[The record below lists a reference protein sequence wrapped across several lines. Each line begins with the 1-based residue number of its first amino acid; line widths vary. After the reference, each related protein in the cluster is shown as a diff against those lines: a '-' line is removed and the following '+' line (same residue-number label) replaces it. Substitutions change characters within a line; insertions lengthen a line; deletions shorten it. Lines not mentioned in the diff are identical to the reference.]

1 MLNVFKTIDHVLQPV
16 PGNELVKDSWVR
28 MVNPSTDEIRTI
40 CMTTGVPE
48 DFIRA
53 ALDEEERSRIEVED
67 HCMLVLTNMP
77 IMRGPDIYDTLPL
90 AMILTPENI
99 ITVSLEDTA
108 ILPCPPN
115 GSALISTPLTHYNTA
130 KRTRF
135 LFQILYKNATFF
147 LRYIHQ
153 INRQTDEIER
163 HLRKSMNNAE
173 VFQLFDMEKG
183 LTYFTAAL
191 RTNGIVLDRLLR
203 LRKSGNLKH
212 LLPMFDEDEDILED
226 AIIENRQALE
236 MVQMYSDI
244 LSGMMD
250 AFTSVISNN
259 LNQVMK
265 FLASITI
272 LISVPT
278 MIASFWGMNVGVPY
292 LDTTEGF
299 WFVVALS
306 LFLTGITWLILWR
319 KKMI

>member
-1 MLNVFKTIDHVLQPV
+1 MLSVFKTFDLLLQPV
-16 PGNELVKDSWVR
+16 PGNELVKDAWIR
-28 MVNPSTDEIRTI
+28 LVNPSVDEIKSV
-40 CMTTGVPE
+40 CLATGVPE

-53 ALDEEERSRIEVED
+53 ALDEEERSRIEVEEQ
-67 HCMLVLTNMP
+67 CMLVLTNVSVA
-77 IMRGPDIYDTLPL
+77 RGPDIYDTLPL
-90 AMILTPENI
+90 GMILTPDNI
-99 ITVSLEDTA
+99 ISVSLEDTG
-108 ILPCPPN
+108 ILPVSSSGN
-115 GSALISTPLTHYNTA
+115 SFSAPCSTS

-135 LFQILYKNATFF
+135 LLQILYKNATVF
-147 LRYIHQ
+147 LRHIHQ

-203 LRKSGNLKH
+203 LRKSGNLQH
-212 LLPMFDEDEDILED
+212 LIPMFEEDEDILED

-272 LISVPT
+272 LISIPT
-278 MIASFWGMNVGVPY
+278 MISSFWGMNVAVPY
-292 LDTTEGF
+292 LGQAAGF
-299 WFVVALS
+299 WVVLVLS
-306 LFLTGITWLILWR
+306 LILTSFTWFILWR
-319 KKMI
+319 KKML

>member
-1 MLNVFKTIDHVLQPV
+1 MLNVFKTTDHVLQPV
-16 PGNELVKDSWVR
+16 PGNEPVKDSWIR
-28 MVNPSTDEIRTI
+28 LVNPSPDEIRTI
-40 CMTTGVPE
+40 CMATNVPE

-53 ALDEEERSRIEVED
+53 ALDEEERSRIEVEEQ
-67 HCMLVLTNMP
+67 CMLVLINIP
-77 IMRGPDIYDTLPL
+77 ILRGPDIYDTLPL
-90 AMILTPENI
+90 GMILTPDNLI
-99 ITVSLEDTA
+99 SVSLEDTA
-108 ILPCPPN
+108 ILPL
-115 GSALISTPLTHYNTA
+115 SATATTVSMPCNTS

-135 LFQILYKNATFF
+135 LLQILYKNATVF
-147 LRYIHQ
+147 LKYIHQ

-163 HLRKSMNNAE
+163 HLRRSMNNKE
-173 VFQLFDMEKG
+173 VFQLLDMEKG

-203 LRKSGNLKH
+203 LRKSGNLQH
-212 LLPMFDEDEDILED
+212 LIPMFEEDEDILDD

-265 FLASITI
+265 FLTSITI
-272 LISVPT
+272 LIAIPT
-278 MIASFWGMNVGVPY
+278 MISSFWGMNVGVPFIGQA
-292 LDTTEGF
+292 EGF
-299 WFVVALS
+299 WFVAGLS
-306 LFLTGITWLILWR
+306 MFLTGITWLILWR

>member
-1 MLNVFKTIDHVLQPV
+1 MLNVYKTIDHVLQPV
-16 PGNELVKDSWVR
+16 TGNELIKGSWIR
-28 MVNPSTDEIRTI
+28 LVNPSADEIRTI
-40 CMTTGVPE
+40 CISTGVPE

-67 HCMLVLTNMP
+67 DCMLVLTNMP
-77 IMRGPDIYDTLPL
+77 VMRGPDNYDTLPL
-90 AMILTPENI
+90 AMILTPENL
-99 ITVSLEDTA
+99 ITISLEETA
-108 ILPCPPN
+108 ILPCPQN
-115 GSALISTPLTHYNTA
+115 GAAMSSQYTQYNTS

-212 LLPMFDEDEDILED
+212 LLPLFEEDEDILED

-292 LDTTEGF
+292 LDRSEGF
-299 WFVVALS
+299 WFVVGFS

>member
-1 MLNVFKTIDHVLQPV
+1 MLNVFKTIDHMLQPV
-16 PGNELVKDSWVR
+16 PGNEIVKDGWIR
-28 MVNPSTDEIRTI
+28 LVNPSPDEIRTI
-40 CMTTGVPE
+40 CITTGVPE

-67 HCMLVLTNMP
+67 HCMLVLTNIP
-77 IMRGPDIYDTLPL
+77 VMRGPDNYDTLPL
-90 AMILTPENI
+90 GMILTPENL
-99 ITVSLEDTA
+99 ITVSLEETA
-108 ILPCPPN
+108 VLPGPADN
-115 GSALISTPLTHYNTA
+115 SSLSAHYHTS

-212 LLPMFDEDEDILED
+212 LLPLFEEDEDILED

-259 LNQVMK
+259 LNHVMK

-278 MIASFWGMNVGVPY
+278 MISSFWGMNVGVP
-292 LDTTEGF
+292 LMGQSEGF
-299 WFVVALS
+299 WFVAGLS

>member
-1 MLNVFKTIDHVLQPV
+1 MLNVFKTIDHKLQAV
-16 PGNELVKDSWVR
+16 PGNEIIKDAWVR
-28 MVNPSTDEIRTI
+28 MVNPSPDEIRTI
-40 CMTTGVPE
+40 CITTGVPE

-67 HCMLVLTNMP
+67 HCMLVLTNIP
-77 IMRGPDIYDTLPL
+77 VMRGPDNYDTLPL
-90 AMILTPENI
+90 GMILTPENL

-108 ILPCPPN
+108 VLPSPPD
-115 GSALISTPLTHYNTA
+115 GSSISAQYHTS

-135 LFQILYKNATFF
+135 LFQILYKNATLF

-173 VFQLFDMEKG
+173 VFQLLDMEKG

-212 LLPMFDEDEDILED
+212 LLPLFEEDEDILED
-226 AIIENRQALE
+226 TIIENRQALE

-272 LISVPT
+272 LIAVPT
-278 MIASFWGMNVGVPY
+278 MISSFWGMNVGVPY
-292 LDTTEGF
+292 LSQPEGF
-299 WFVVALS
+299 WFVVGLS
-306 LFLTGITWLILWR
+306 LLLTGITWLILWR

>member
-1 MLNVFKTIDHVLQPV
+1 MLSVFKTIDHMLQPV
-16 PGNELVKDSWVR
+16 PGNEIVKDGWIR
-28 MVNPSTDEIRTI
+28 LVNPSPDEIRTI
-40 CMTTGVPE
+40 CITTGVPE

-67 HCMLVLTNMP
+67 HCMLVLTNIP
-77 IMRGPDIYDTLPL
+77 VMRGPDNYDTLPL
-90 AMILTPENI
+90 GMILTPENL
-99 ITVSLEDTA
+99 ITVSLEETA
-108 ILPCPPN
+108 VLPGPADN
-115 GSALISTPLTHYNTA
+115 SSLSAHYHTS

-212 LLPMFDEDEDILED
+212 LLPLFEEDEDILED

-259 LNQVMK
+259 LNHVMK

-278 MIASFWGMNVGVPY
+278 MISSFWGMNVGVP
-292 LDTTEGF
+292 LMGQSEGF
-299 WFVVALS
+299 WFVAGLS

>member
-1 MLNVFKTIDHVLQPV
+1 MLNVYKTIDHVLQQV
-16 PGNELVKDSWVR
+16 PGNELIKDSWIR
-28 MVNPSTDEIRTI
+28 LVNPSADEIRTI

-67 HCMLVLTNMP
+67 DCMLVLTNMP
-77 IMRGPDIYDTLPL
+77 VMRGPDNYDTLPL
-90 AMILTPENI
+90 AMILTPENL
-99 ITVSLEDTA
+99 ITISLEETA
-108 ILPCPPN
+108 ILPCPQN
-115 GSALISTPLTHYNTA
+115 GTTLNAHYAHYNTA

-135 LFQILYKNATFF
+135 LFQILYKNATFY

-212 LLPMFDEDEDILED
+212 LLPLFEEDEDILED

-278 MIASFWGMNVGVPY
+278 MISSFWGMNVGVPY
-292 LDTTEGF
+292 LGHPSGF
-299 WFVVALS
+299 WFVAGLS
-306 LFLTGITWLILWR
+306 LLLTGITWLILWR

>member
-1 MLNVFKTIDHVLQPV
+1 MLHVFKTIDHALQPV
-16 PGNELVKDSWVR
+16 PGNELVKDAWIR
-28 MVNPSTDEIRTI
+28 LINPSADEIRSI
-40 CMTTGVPE
+40 CIATGVPE
-48 DFIRA
+48 DFVRA
-53 ALDEEERSRIEVED
+53 ALDEEERSRIEVEE
-67 HCMLVLTNMP
+67 HCMLVLTNIPM
-77 IMRGPDIYDTLPL
+77 MRGPDIYDTLPL
-90 AMILTPENI
+90 GMILTADNLI
-99 ITVSLEDTA
+99 SVSLEDTS
-108 ILPCPPN
+108 ILPTPSQ
-115 GSALISTPLTHYNTA
+115 GTSLSAPCSTS

-135 LFQILYKNATFF
+135 LLQILYKNATVF

-191 RTNGIVLDRLLR
+191 RTNGIVLDRLFR
-203 LRKSGNLKH
+203 LRKSGNLQH
-212 LLPMFDEDEDILED
+212 LIPMFEEDEDILED

-272 LISVPT
+272 LISIPT
-278 MIASFWGMNVGVPY
+278 MISSFWGMNVGVPY
-292 LDTTEGF
+292 IGQQAGF
-299 WFVVALS
+299 WVVLVLS
-306 LFLTGITWLILWR
+306 LILTGFTWFILWR
-319 KKMI
+319 KKML

>member
-1 MLNVFKTIDHVLQPV
+1 MLNVFKTVDHVLQPV
-16 PGNELVKDSWVR
+16 PGNELVKDAWIR
-28 MVNPSTDEIRTI
+28 LINPSPDEIRSI
-40 CMTTGVPE
+40 CIATGIPE

-53 ALDEEERSRIEVED
+53 ALDEEERSRIEVEE
-67 HCMLVLTNMP
+67 HCMLVLTNIP

-90 AMILTPENI
+90 GMIMTADNVI
-99 ITVSLEDTA
+99 SVSLEDTA
-108 ILPCPPN
+108 ILPVPMSVSSI
-115 GSALISTPLTHYNTA
+115 SAPCSTA

-135 LFQILYKNATFF
+135 LLQILYKNATVF

-203 LRKSGNLKH
+203 LRKSGNLQH
-212 LLPMFDEDEDILED
+212 LIPMFEEDEDILED

-272 LISVPT
+272 LISIPT
-278 MIASFWGMNVGVPY
+278 MISSFWGMNVAVPY
-292 LDTTEGF
+292 LGQEAGF
-299 WFVVALS
+299 WAVLTLS
-306 LFLTGITWLILWR
+306 LFLTGLTWFILWK
-319 KKMI
+319 KKML

>member
-16 PGNELVKDSWVR
+16 PGNEIVKDGWIR
-28 MVNPSTDEIRTI
+28 LVNPSPDEIRTI
-40 CMTTGVPE
+40 CITTGVPE

-67 HCMLVLTNMP
+67 HCMLVLTNIP
-77 IMRGPDIYDTLPL
+77 VMRGPDNYDTLPL
-90 AMILTPENI
+90 GMILTPENL
-99 ITVSLEDTA
+99 ITVSLEETA
-108 ILPCPPN
+108 VLPGPADSSSL
-115 GSALISTPLTHYNTA
+115 SAHYHTS

-212 LLPMFDEDEDILED
+212 LLPLFEEDEDILED

-259 LNQVMK
+259 LNHVMK

-278 MIASFWGMNVGVPY
+278 MLASFWGMNVGIPFMGKP
-292 LDTTEGF
+292 EGF
-299 WFVVALS
+299 WLVVGLS
-306 LFLTGITWLILWR
+306 LLLTGITWLILWR
-319 KKMI
+319 KKMF

>member
-1 MLNVFKTIDHVLQPV
+1 MLNVYKTVSHVLQPV
-16 PGNELVKDSWVR
+16 PGNELVKDSWICLI
-28 MVNPSTDEIRTI
+28 NPSPDEIRTI
-40 CMTTGVPE
+40 CISTGVPE

-53 ALDEEERSRIEVED
+53 ALDEEERSRIEVEE
-67 HCMLVLTNMP
+67 HCMLILTNMP
-77 IMRGPDIYDTLPL
+77 VTRGPDIYDTLPL
-90 AMILTPENI
+90 GMILTPENL
-99 ITVSLEDTA
+99 ITVSLEETA
-108 ILPCPPN
+108 ILPSPGN
-115 GSALISTPLTHYNTA
+115 AGNTVTSFSTA

-203 LRKSGNLKH
+203 LRKSGNLKQ
-212 LLPMFDEDEDILED
+212 LLPMFEEDEDILED

-272 LISVPT
+272 LIAIPT
-278 MIASFWGMNVGVPY
+278 MISSFWGMNVGVPY
-292 LDTTEGF
+292 LDQREGF
-299 WFVVALS
+299 WFVIGLA
-306 LFLTGITWLILWR
+306 LFLTGLTWLVLWR

>member
-1 MLNVFKTIDHVLQPV
+1 MLSVFKTLDLLLQPV
-16 PGNELVKDSWVR
+16 PGNELVKDAWIR
-28 MVNPSTDEIRTI
+28 LVNPSVDEIKSV
-40 CMTTGVPE
+40 CLATGVPE

-67 HCMLVLTNMP
+67 QCMLVLTNVSVA
-77 IMRGPDIYDTLPL
+77 RGPDIYDTLPL
-90 AMILTPENI
+90 GMILTPDNI
-99 ITVSLEDTA
+99 ISVSLEDTG
-108 ILPCPPN
+108 ILPVSSSGN
-115 GSALISTPLTHYNTA
+115 SFSAPCSTS

-135 LFQILYKNATFF
+135 LLQILYKNATVF
-147 LRYIHQ
+147 LRHIHQ

-203 LRKSGNLKH
+203 LRKSGNLQH
-212 LLPMFDEDEDILED
+212 LIPMFEEDEDILED

-272 LISVPT
+272 LISIPT
-278 MIASFWGMNVGVPY
+278 MISSFWGMNVAVPY
-292 LDTTEGF
+292 LGQAAGF
-299 WFVVALS
+299 WVVLVLS
-306 LFLTGITWLILWR
+306 LILTSFTWFILWR
-319 KKMI
+319 KKML

>member
-16 PGNELVKDSWVR
+16 PGNELIKDSWIR
-28 MVNPSTDEIRTI
+28 LVNPSADEIRALFMATS
-40 CMTTGVPE
+40 VPE

-53 ALDEEERSRIEVED
+53 ALDEEERSRIEVEEQ
-67 HCMLVLTNMP
+67 CMLVLTNIP
-77 IMRGPDIYDTLPL
+77 IMRGPDNYDTLPL
-90 AMILTPENI
+90 GMILTPDNL

-108 ILPCPPN
+108 ILPM
-115 GSALISTPLTHYNTA
+115 SAAGTSLSMPCNTS

-135 LFQILYKNATFF
+135 LLQILYKNATVF
-147 LRYIHQ
+147 LKYIHQ

-163 HLRKSMNNAE
+163 HLRRSMNNTE
-173 VFQLFDMEKG
+173 VFQLLDMEKG

-203 LRKSGNLKH
+203 LRKSGNLQH
-212 LLPMFDEDEDILED
+212 LIPMFEEDEDILED

-259 LNQVMK
+259 LNIVMK
-265 FLASITI
+265 FLTSVTI
-272 LISVPT
+272 VLSVPT
-278 MIASFWGMNVGVPY
+278 MVASFFGMNVDVPF
-292 LDTTEGF
+292 ENNPHA
-299 WFVVALS
+299 FVIIFIMT
-306 LFLTGITWLILWR
+306 LFFSMILAISMVR
-319 KKMI
+319 KQLF

>member
-1 MLNVFKTIDHVLQPV
+1 MLSVFKTLDLLLQPV
-16 PGNELVKDSWVR
+16 PGNELVKDAWIRLVS
-28 MVNPSTDEIRTI
+28 PSVDEIKTV
-40 CMTTGVPE
+40 CLATGVPE

-67 HCMLVLTNMP
+67 QCMLVLTNVSVA
-77 IMRGPDIYDTLPL
+77 RGPDIYDTLPL
-90 AMILTPENI
+90 GMILTPDNI
-99 ITVSLEDTA
+99 ISVSLEDTG
-108 ILPCPPN
+108 ILPVSSSGN
-115 GSALISTPLTHYNTA
+115 SFSAPCSTS

-135 LFQILYKNATFF
+135 LLQILYKNATVF
-147 LRYIHQ
+147 LRHIHQ

-203 LRKSGNLKH
+203 LRKSGNLQH
-212 LLPMFDEDEDILED
+212 LIPMFEEDEDILED

-272 LISVPT
+272 LISIPT
-278 MIASFWGMNVGVPY
+278 MISSFWGMNVAVPY
-292 LDTTEGF
+292 LGQAAGF
-299 WFVVALS
+299 WVVLVLS
-306 LFLTGITWLILWR
+306 LILTSFTWFILWR
-319 KKMI
+319 KKML

>member
-1 MLNVFKTIDHVLQPV
+1 MLSVFKTIDHALQSV
-16 PGNELVKDSWVR
+16 PGNELVKDAWIR
-28 MVNPSTDEIRTI
+28 LINPSPDEIRSVCI
-40 CMTTGVPE
+40 ATGVPE

-53 ALDEEERSRIEVED
+53 ALDEEERSRIEVEEQ
-67 HCMLVLTNMP
+67 CMLVLTNIP
-77 IMRGPDIYDTLPL
+77 VTRGPDIYDTLPL
-90 AMILTPENI
+90 AMILTPDNI
-99 ITVSLEDTA
+99 ISVSLEDTG
-108 ILPCPPN
+108 ILPVSSP
-115 GSALISTPLTHYNTA
+115 GSSSLSAPGSTS

-135 LFQILYKNATFF
+135 LLQILYKNATVF
-147 LRYIHQ
+147 LRHIHQ

-203 LRKSGNLKH
+203 LRKSGNLQH
-212 LLPMFDEDEDILED
+212 LIPMFEEDEDILED

-272 LISVPT
+272 LISIPT
-278 MIASFWGMNVGVPY
+278 MISSFWGMNVAVPY
-292 LDTTEGF
+292 MGQNIGF
-299 WFVVALS
+299 WLVIVVS
-306 LFLTGITWLILWR
+306 LLLTGFTWFILWK
-319 KKMI
+319 KKML

>member
-16 PGNELVKDSWVR
+16 PGNEIVKDGWIR
-28 MVNPSTDEIRTI
+28 LVNPSPDEIRTI
-40 CMTTGVPE
+40 CITTGVPE

-67 HCMLVLTNMP
+67 HCMLVLTNIP
-77 IMRGPDIYDTLPL
+77 VMRGPDNYDTLPL
-90 AMILTPENI
+90 GMILTPENL
-99 ITVSLEDTA
+99 ITVSLEETA
-108 ILPCPPN
+108 VLPGPVDSSSL
-115 GSALISTPLTHYNTA
+115 SAHYHTS

-212 LLPMFDEDEDILED
+212 LLPLFEEDEDILED

-259 LNQVMK
+259 LNHVMK

-278 MIASFWGMNVGVPY
+278 MISSFWGMNVGVPFIGQA
-292 LDTTEGF
+292 EGF
-299 WFVVALS
+299 WFVAGLS
-306 LFLTGITWLILWR
+306 MFLTGITWLILWR

>member
-16 PGNELVKDSWVR
+16 PGNELIKDSWIR
-28 MVNPSTDEIRTI
+28 LVNPSADEVRAL
-40 CMTTGVPE
+40 CMATSVPE

-53 ALDEEERSRIEVED
+53 ALDEEERSRIEVEEQ
-67 HCMLVLTNMP
+67 CMLVLTNIP
-77 IMRGPDIYDTLPL
+77 ILRGPDNYDTLPL
-90 AMILTPENI
+90 GMILTPDNL

-108 ILPCPPN
+108 ILPM
-115 GSALISTPLTHYNTA
+115 SAAGTNLSMPCNTS

-135 LFQILYKNATFF
+135 LLQILYKNATVF
-147 LRYIHQ
+147 LKYIHQ

-163 HLRKSMNNAE
+163 HLRRSMNNKE
-173 VFQLFDMEKG
+173 VFQLLDMEKG

-203 LRKSGNLKH
+203 LRKSGNLQH
-212 LLPMFDEDEDILED
+212 LIPMFEEDEDILED

-265 FLASITI
+265 FLASVTI
-272 LISVPT
+272 LIAVPT
-278 MIASFWGMNVGVPY
+278 MISSFWGMNVGVPFV
-292 LDTTEGF
+292 DQEIGF
-299 WFVVALS
+299 WFVLTLS
-306 LFLTGITWLILWR
+306 VLLTSITWFVLWK
-319 KKMI
+319 KKML

>member
-1 MLNVFKTIDHVLQPV
+1 M
-16 PGNELVKDSWVR
+16 
-28 MVNPSTDEIRTI
+28 
-40 CMTTGVPE
+40 
-48 DFIRA
+48 
-53 ALDEEERSRIEVED
+53 
-67 HCMLVLTNMP
+67 
-77 IMRGPDIYDTLPL
+77 YDTLPL
-90 AMILTPENI
+90 GMILTSDHL
-99 ITVSLEDTA
+99 ITVTLEETE
-108 ILPCPPN
+108 ILP
-115 GSALISTPLTHYNTA
+115 PLTQTNGFFAACNTS

-135 LFQILYKNATFF
+135 LFQILYKAATVF

-173 VFQLFDMEKG
+173 VFQLLDMEKG

-203 LRKSGNLKH
+203 LRRGGNLQH
-212 LLPMFDEDEDILED
+212 LLPMFEEDEDILED

-265 FLASITI
+265 LLASITI
-272 LISVPT
+272 LIAIPT
-278 MIASFWGMNVGVPY
+278 MISSFWGMNVGVPF
-292 LDTTEGF
+292 LDQTTGF
-299 WFVVALS
+299 WFVLFLS
-306 LFLTGITWLILWR
+306 LTLTSLAGFILWK
-319 KKMI
+319 KKMF

>member
-16 PGNELVKDSWVR
+16 PGNEIVKDGWIR
-28 MVNPSTDEIRTI
+28 LVNPSPDEIRTI
-40 CMTTGVPE
+40 CITTGVPE

-77 IMRGPDIYDTLPL
+77 VMRGPDNYDTLPL
-90 AMILTPENI
+90 GMILTPENL
-99 ITVSLEDTA
+99 ITVSLEETA
-108 ILPCPPN
+108 ILPSPPE
-115 GSALISTPLTHYNTA
+115 GSSISAQYHTS

-135 LFQILYKNATFF
+135 LFQILYKNATFY

-173 VFQLFDMEKG
+173 VFQLLDMEKG

-212 LLPMFDEDEDILED
+212 LLPLFEEDEDILED
-226 AIIENRQALE
+226 TIIENRQALE

-272 LISVPT
+272 LIAVPT
-278 MIASFWGMNVGVPY
+278 MISSFWGMNVGVPFMG
-292 LDTTEGF
+292 DSVGF
-299 WFVVALS
+299 GFVVGLS
-306 LFLTGITWLILWR
+306 LLLTGITWLILWR

>member
-1 MLNVFKTIDHVLQPV
+1 H
-16 PGNELVKDSWVR
+16 
-28 MVNPSTDEIRTI
+28 
-40 CMTTGVPE
+40 
-48 DFIRA
+48 
-53 ALDEEERSRIEVED
+53 
-67 HCMLVLTNMP
+67 
-77 IMRGPDIYDTLPL
+77 
-90 AMILTPENI
+90 
-99 ITVSLEDTA
+99 
-108 ILPCPPN
+108 
-115 GSALISTPLTHYNTA
+115 
-130 KRTRF
+130 
-135 LFQILYKNATFF
+135 
-147 LRYIHQ
+147 IHQ

-203 LRKSGNLKH
+203 LRKSGNLQH
-212 LLPMFDEDEDILED
+212 LIPMFEEDEDILED

-272 LISVPT
+272 LISIPT
-278 MIASFWGMNVGVPY
+278 MISSFWGMNVAVPY
-292 LDTTEGF
+292 LGQAAGF
-299 WFVVALS
+299 WVVLVLS
-306 LFLTGITWLILWR
+306 LILTSFTWFILWR
-319 KKMI
+319 KKML

>member
-1 MLNVFKTIDHVLQPV
+1 MLSVFKTIDHMLQPV
-16 PGNELVKDSWVR
+16 PGNEIVKDGWIR
-28 MVNPSTDEIRTI
+28 LVNPSPDEIRTI
-40 CMTTGVPE
+40 CITTGVPE

-67 HCMLVLTNMP
+67 HCMLVLTNIP
-77 IMRGPDIYDTLPL
+77 VMRGPDNYDTLPL
-90 AMILTPENI
+90 GMILTPENL
-99 ITVSLEDTA
+99 ITVSLEETA
-108 ILPCPPN
+108 VLPGPADN
-115 GSALISTPLTHYNTA
+115 SSLSAHYHTS

-212 LLPMFDEDEDILED
+212 LLPLFEEDEDILED

-259 LNQVMK
+259 LNHGMK
-265 FLASITI
+265 FLASIPI

-278 MIASFWGMNVGVPY
+278 MISSFWGMNVGVP
-292 LDTTEGF
+292 LMGQSEGF
-299 WFVVALS
+299 WFVAGLS

>member
-16 PGNELVKDSWVR
+16 PGNELVKDSWIR
-28 MVNPSTDEIRTI
+28 LVNPSADEIRTT
-40 CMTTGVPE
+40 CMATGVPE

-53 ALDEEERSRIEVED
+53 ALDEEERSRIEVEEQ
-67 HCMLVLTNMP
+67 CMLVLTNIPM
-77 IMRGPDIYDTLPL
+77 MRGPDIYDTLPL
-90 AMILTPENI
+90 GMILTPDNLI
-99 ITVSLEDTA
+99 SVSLEETS
-108 ILPCPPN
+108 ILPIASTG
-115 GSALISTPLTHYNTA
+115 GSLTVPSSTS

-135 LFQILYKNATFF
+135 LLQILYKNATVF

-163 HLRKSMNNAE
+163 HLRKSMNNTE
-173 VFQLFDMEKG
+173 VFQLLDMEKG

-203 LRKSGNLKH
+203 LRKSGNLQH
-212 LLPMFDEDEDILED
+212 LIPMFEEDEDILED

-272 LISVPT
+272 LISIPT
-278 MIASFWGMNVGVPY
+278 MISSFWGMNVAVPY
-292 LDTTEGF
+292 LGQSTGF
-299 WFVVALS
+299 WVVIVVS
-306 LFLTGITWLILWR
+306 LILTGFTWFILWK
-319 KKMI
+319 KKML

>member
-1 MLNVFKTIDHVLQPV
+1 MLNVFKTIDHMLQPV
-16 PGNELVKDSWVR
+16 PGNEIVKDSWIR
-28 MVNPSTDEIRTI
+28 LVNPSPDEIRTI
-40 CMTTGVPE
+40 CITTGVPE

-67 HCMLVLTNMP
+67 HCMLVLTNFP
-77 IMRGPDIYDTLPL
+77 VMRGPDIYDTLPL
-90 AMILTPENI
+90 GMILTQENL
-99 ITVSLEDTA
+99 ITVSLEETA
-108 ILPCPPN
+108 VLPCPPD
-115 GSALISTPLTHYNTA
+115 GSSISAHYHTA

-135 LFQILYKNATFF
+135 LFQILYKNATLF

-212 LLPMFDEDEDILED
+212 LLPLFEEDEDILED

-259 LNQVMK
+259 LNHVMK

-278 MIASFWGMNVGVPY
+278 MLASFWGMNVGIPFMGQA
-292 LDTTEGF
+292 EGF
-299 WFVVALS
+299 WLVVGLS
-306 LFLTGITWLILWR
+306 LLLTGITWLILWR

>member
-16 PGNELVKDSWVR
+16 PGNEIVKDGWIR
-28 MVNPSTDEIRTI
+28 LVNPSPDEIRTI
-40 CMTTGVPE
+40 CITTGVPE

-67 HCMLVLTNMP
+67 HCMLVLTNIP
-77 IMRGPDIYDTLPL
+77 VMRGPDNYDTLPL
-90 AMILTPENI
+90 GMILTPENL
-99 ITVSLEDTA
+99 ITVSLEETA
-108 ILPCPPN
+108 VLPGPADN
-115 GSALISTPLTHYNTA
+115 SSLSAHYHTS

-212 LLPMFDEDEDILED
+212 LLPLFEEDEDILED

-259 LNQVMK
+259 LNHVMK

-278 MIASFWGMNVGVPY
+278 MISSFWGMNVGVP
-292 LDTTEGF
+292 LMGQSEGF
-299 WFVVALS
+299 WFVAGLS